1 MELRREAE
9 EQWRRI
15 STILDGH
22 NPAAVAN
29 ALMMALAHLITHNAI
44 DPAAM
49 AQALGS
55 NLMLAVGS
63 RDEEDRSL
71 GNQSAELGN
80 LIGLKRS

>member
-1 MELRREAE
+1 MTPEVRREEAE
-9 EQWRRI
+9 ELWKRI

-22 NPAAVAN
+22 NPAAVAD
-29 ALMMALAHLITHNAI
+29 ALITALAHLIAHNAI

-49 AQALGS
+49 AQVLGS

-71 GNQSAELGN
+71 GNLPN
-80 LIGLKRS
+80 